1 MQTNYKYAKK
11 FKAFFL
17 PSPSDRVSRWRE
29 VYLSLSCYVQYVASP
44 KIASLGFQM
53 ERKQTST
60 LVTIN
65 GDVSSIRRAKREY
78 RTGFS
83 R

>member
-1 MQTNYKYAKK
+1 MK
-11 FKAFFL
+11 FKAFS
-17 PSPSDRVSRWRE
+17 SPVPLTVFQDGGKFIFRFRFI
-29 VYLSLSCYVQYVASP
+29 YMASP

-53 ERKQTST
+53 GRNQISA

>member
-1 MQTNYKYAKK
+1 MY
-11 FKAFFL
+11 
-17 PSPSDRVSRWRE
+17 
-29 VYLSLSCYVQYVASP
+29 YVQYVASP

-65 GDVSSIRRAKREY
+65 GDVSSIRRARREY

>member
-1 MQTNYKYAKK
+1 MRRNSGRLSSPVPLTVFQDGGK
-11 FKAFFL
+11 FIFRF
-17 PSPSDRVSRWRE
+17 R
-29 VYLSLSCYVQYVASP
+29 QYVASP

>member
-1 MQTNYKYAKK
+1 MKV
-11 FKAFFL
+11 KAFS
-17 PSPSDRVSRWRE
+17 SPVPLTVFQDGGKFIFRFGFM
-29 VYLSLSCYVQYVASP
+29 YMASP
-44 KIASLGFQM
+44 KIASLGFQV
-53 ERKQTST
+53 ERKQIST

-65 GDVSSIRRAKREY
+65 GDVSSIRGPKREY

>member
-1 MQTNYKYAKK
+1 MYM
-11 FKAFFL
+11 
-17 PSPSDRVSRWRE
+17 
-29 VYLSLSCYVQYVASP
+29 ASP

-53 ERKQTST
+53 ERKQISA

-65 GDVSSIRRAKREY
+65 GDVSSIRRAKRKY

-83 R
+83 T

>member
-1 MQTNYKYAKK
+1 M
-11 FKAFFL
+11 
-17 PSPSDRVSRWRE
+17 
-29 VYLSLSCYVQYVASP
+29 ASP

-53 ERKQTST
+53 ERKQLST
-60 LVTIN
+60 LVTIH

>member
-1 MQTNYKYAKK
+1 MFQDGGK
-11 FKAFFL
+11 FIFRF
-17 PSPSDRVSRWRE
+17 RVMYSM
-29 VYLSLSCYVQYVASP
+29 QYVASP

>member
-1 MQTNYKYAKK
+1 MRRNSGRLSSPVPLTVFQDGGK
-11 FKAFFL
+11 FIFRF
-17 PSPSDRVSRWRE
+17 RVMYSME
-29 VYLSLSCYVQYVASP
+29 QYVASP